1 MGMKINKKRKRIN
14 INQIKRKEKD
24 ILQVNRLNDCLFE
37 IYFSKLPK
45 TISIIIK
52 SYI

>member
-1 MGMKINKKRKRIN
+1 MKINKKRKRIN

-24 ILQVNRLNDCLFE
+24 ILQVNRLNDYLFE

-45 TISIIIK
+45 TYSIIIK